1 MIGLLQNNGRAG
13 RSDWRTLKLTAV
25 DDSPNLL
32 SISIGA
38 AARQQLKNSISRLV
52 SKNLQCYLPRYNIL
66 CWQCVRL
73 R

>member
-1 MIGLLQNNGRAG
+1 MIGLLKNNGRAG

-38 AARQQLKNSISRLV
+38 AARQQHKNFDISPRLKKLTVLS
-52 SKNLQCYLPRYNIL
+52 PP
-66 CWQCVRL
+66 
-73 R
+73 